1 MGDAFKIKVNDLDV
15 FDVAHIYSPF
25 GLLNF
30 RNYKL

>member
-1 MGDAFKIKVNDLDV
+1 VSNTFEIEVNDLNV